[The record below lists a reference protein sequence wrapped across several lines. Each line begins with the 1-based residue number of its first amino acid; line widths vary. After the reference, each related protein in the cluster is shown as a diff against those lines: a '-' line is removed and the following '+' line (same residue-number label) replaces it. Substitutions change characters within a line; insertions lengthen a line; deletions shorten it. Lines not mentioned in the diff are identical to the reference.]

1 MLFGI
6 YLDAA
11 NPDVMEEVYEFRVS
25 YPADGLTSVSIAKVK
40 WMHKLTIQLI
50 SQKKDNVEVMTAQT
64 KKEIKKATQS
74 MMRTLITLTQTLK
87 SLPGMRNKFYYFVA
101 FHLSPNYCSP
111 DHRQIT
117 MRLYYYEDA
126 TPINYEPP
134 FFRAHEDNSVMFDGP
149 PIKVNVGHVL
159 TPYHG

>member
-1 MLFGI
+1 MCYFTQLRKMLFGI

-101 FHLSPNYCSP
+101 FNLSQTIV
-111 DHRQIT
+111 RQIT
-117 MRLYYYEDA
+117 ARSPCVCTTTRMLRRSTTSHHSSA
-126 TPINYEPP
+126 
-134 FFRAHEDNSVMFDGP
+134 
-149 PIKVNVGHVL
+149 L
-159 TPYHG
+159 TRTTVSCLTVPRSR